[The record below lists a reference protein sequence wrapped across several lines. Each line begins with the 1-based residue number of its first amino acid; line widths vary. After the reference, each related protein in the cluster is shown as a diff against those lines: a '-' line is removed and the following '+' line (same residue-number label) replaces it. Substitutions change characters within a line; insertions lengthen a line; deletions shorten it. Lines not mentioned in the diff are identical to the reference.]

1 LVTMMPKITVFTVV
15 YNNYGHFIP
24 QWVEWLNKQTY
35 KPEILVV
42 LGKDHGADI
51 EWLDKNKIDYVSCD
65 SENMGVL
72 RNAGLKEVKTEWWL
86 YFSVDDELL
95 PHACEEIVNT
105 DADAV
110 SLTFDVIEPDG
121 RVLKEYHS
129 PCINTIE
136 ELNNWQ
142 RCWGGYVAVKGNTDI
157 RFNEHIEVPNLTLHF
172 ELFKRGLKTARSE
185 KSLAIHHRWNESHHF
200 RSKNIRKSFIDEIEN
215 TKNEIIE
222 EMIGGAKKM
231 RIRALRNYIDTEL
244 AKKDNKTKVLRDGEY
259 VLTGGNIQKGDEYEV
274 SNERGKQILSHPK
287 RLAEL
292 IEIVKE
298 EVKEPIEDKIAE
310 KMEEGTKK
318 KTTKK
323 KTTTKKKAVKKK

>member
-1 LVTMMPKITVFTVV
+1 MITMSKITVFTVV
-15 YNNYGHFIP
+15 YNDYGRFIK
-24 QWVEWLNKQTY
+24 QWNEWLNKQTI
-35 KPEILVV
+35 EIDKLVV
-42 LGKDHGADI
+42 LGIDHNADI
-51 EWLDKNKIDYVSCD
+51 DYLKENKIDYVLCD
-65 SENMGVL
+65 SNNMGKL
-72 RNAGLKEVKTEWWL
+72 RNAGLEQVKTKWWL

-95 PHACEEIVNT
+95 PHTCEEIVNA

-121 RVLKEYHS
+121 RLLKECHS

-136 ELNNWQ
+136 ELNNWS
-142 RCWGGYVAVKGNTDI
+142 RCWGGYVAVKGNTDL

-172 ELFKRGLKTARSE
+172 ELFKRGLKTVRSNGV
-185 KSLAIHHRWNESHHF
+185 SAIHHRWGESHHF
-200 RSKNIRKSFIDEIEN
+200 RSKNIRKSFVDEIES

-222 EMIGGAKKM
+222 EMIKGGKNM
-231 RIRALRNYIDTEL
+231 RIKALRDYIDNEL
-244 AKKDNKTKVLRDGEY
+244 AKTDNKTKVLRNGEY

-287 RLAEL
+287 NLAML

-298 EVKEPIEDKIAE
+298 EVKEPTEDKIAE
-310 KMEEGTKK
+310 KMVEETKK

-323 KTTTKKKAVKKK
+323 KTTTKKKVAKKK

>member
-1 LVTMMPKITVFTVV
+1 MTMMTKITVFTVV

-24 QWVEWLNKQTY
+24 QWVEWLRKQTV
-35 KPEILVV
+35 KPELLVV

-51 EWLDKNKIDYVSCD
+51 EYLKQNKINYVFCD

-95 PHACEEIVNT
+95 PHACEEIINT
-105 DADAV
+105 NADAI

-121 RVLKEYHS
+121 RVLKECHS

-142 RCWGGYVAVKGNTDI
+142 RSWGGYVAVKGNTDI

-172 ELFKRGLKTARSE
+172 ELFKRGLKTVRSE

-200 RSKNIRKSFIDEIEN
+200 RSKNIRKKFVTEIEG
-215 TKNEIIE
+215 TKNEI
-222 EMIGGAKKM
+222 
-231 RIRALRNYIDTEL
+231 
-244 AKKDNKTKVLRDGEY
+244 
-259 VLTGGNIQKGDEYEV
+259 
-274 SNERGKQILSHPK
+274 
-287 RLAEL
+287 
-292 IEIVKE
+292 
-298 EVKEPIEDKIAE
+298 
-310 KMEEGTKK
+310 MEEIIEKIIKNIDNYKIVVISSYNDKLLNKK
-318 KTTKK
+318 ILENTDLVEEYINANIELNKERILFLISKNKLEIYNKK
-323 KTTTKKKAVKKK
+323 R